1 MKALVAGVFAAGVSL
16 ATLSSAQAITVTA
29 APLAE
34 AAKETS
40 SVVEVQGNRAGGC
53 ERGYMM
59 GPRGC
64 QEVIWNYKRSSKKSG
79 KKKKRKT

>member
-1 MKALVAGVFAAGVSL
+1 MKTLVATIFAAGASL
-16 ATLSSAQAITVTA
+16 MTLSSAQAITVTA

-40 SVVEVQGNRAGGC
+40 SVVEVQGNRTGGC
-53 ERGYMM
+53 ERGYIM

-64 QEVIWNYKRSSKKSG
+64 Q
-79 KKKKRKT
+79 